1 MRVIKDAVERKQE
14 ILDVAERLF
23 STKGYDATST
33 NDILKEIGIARGT
46 LYYHFQSKEEIL
58 DAMIERMGNQLIA
71 KAREVAQNKE
81 IPVLQRVIMTI
92 MSMHVDD
99 ELTQEVLQQVHK
111 PQNALMH
118 QKMQESMIKGICPI
132 LADIV
137 KEGVEQGVCSTEYP
151 DEAVEMMMIY
161 ANTAFDDEM
170 NYSPNERERKI
181 SGFIYN
187 IERIFG
193 LEEGC
198 MMELMLPLFQTPE

>member
-1 MRVIKDAVERKQE
+1 MRVIKDAAERKQE

-23 STKGYDATST
+23 STKGYDDTST

-81 IPVLQRVIMTI
+81 VPVLQRVIMTI

-132 LADIV
+132 LAGIV
-137 KEGVEQGVCSTEYP
+137 KEGIEQGVCNTEYP

-161 ANTAFDDEM
+161 ANTAFYDEM
-170 NYSPNERERKI
+170 NYSPDERERKI
-181 SGFIYN
+181 SGFVYH

-198 MMELMLPLFQTPE
+198 MMKLMLPLFQTPE